1 MYKIHQMSPPIKVH
15 VLCSVAHYHKKS
27 TTQISATCTYFPPR
41 QQNFK
46 GNVLPL
52 HAITT
57 YVVCV
62 CVELKFHVPYIKG
75 SSQLHTPTAI
85 TPCEELPVPTE

>member
-1 MYKIHQMSPPIKVH
+1 V
-15 VLCSVAHYHKKS
+15 VCV
-27 TTQISATCTYFPPR
+27 C
-41 QQNFK
+41 
-46 GNVLPL
+46 
-52 HAITT
+52 
-57 YVVCV
+57 VCV